1 MLRFLVCLVLASS
14 FVKAASMQDMAKS
27 QAREVGKELY
37 DKFGL
42 YPMDV
47 TVNIKNGVDLI
58 DLRLYSYQILEER
71 EAEELIKCSGIRFLE
86 QVNGNKKL
94 RPYLSH
100 YPFTKVSVRL
110 YCFRDDLS
118 EVPIGKVES
127 AFYVAGES
135 LVKLAR

>member
-1 MLRFLVCLVLASS
+1 MLRFFIVLLVAGSSLVAG
-14 FVKAASMQDMAKS
+14 SMQDLAKM
-27 QAREVGKELY
+27 QAKEVGKELY

-47 TVNIKNGVDLI
+47 TVNIKNGIDLI

-71 EAEELIKCSGIRFLE
+71 EAEELMKCAGLRFLE
-86 QVNGNKKL
+86 KVNENKQL

-100 YPFTKVSVRL
+100 YPFTKVSLRL

-118 EVPIGKVES
+118 EVPLGKVES
-127 AFYVAGES
+127 AFFVAGES